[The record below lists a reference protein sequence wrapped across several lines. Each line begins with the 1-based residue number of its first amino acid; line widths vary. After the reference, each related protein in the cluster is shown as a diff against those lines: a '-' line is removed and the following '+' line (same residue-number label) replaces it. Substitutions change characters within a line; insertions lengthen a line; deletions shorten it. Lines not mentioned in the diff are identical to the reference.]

1 MFVWGVGV
9 TERTVL
15 HSDLNNFFASVECHL
30 NPSLY
35 GHPVAV
41 AGDPEAR
48 HGIIL
53 AKNEEAKRCGVTT
66 GEALWEARLKCPD
79 IIFVPP
85 HYDKYFEYSQCVRDI
100 YADFTDQV
108 EPYGLDECWLDV
120 TGSSRLFGDGQNI
133 ADMIRRRVK
142 SELGVTVSVGVSYN
156 KIFAKL
162 GSDMKKPDATT
173 VIERDDFRDIVWP
186 LPVSDLLYVGRS
198 TAAKLRR
205 YNIMTIGDLARAK
218 EDLLSYL
225 LGKNGIMLHRFAN
238 GDDTSPVSNIGAKSL
253 IKSISCGSTTPRDM
267 VSAEDIKILLMTLS
281 EKVSARLRKYG
292 FVCRTV
298 QLQIRDSDLASIVRQ
313 EKLDYPCRTSEAI
326 YSAAYRLFAANHG
339 TSRPVRSMSVCACDL
354 NYCESEQLSFNP
366 DIAKIQRR
374 ENLEDAF
381 DALNERFGS
390 GTLKRALTMTAPEL
404 CGVSLK
410 NEPGILPGMMNM
422 K

>member
-1 MFVWGVGV
+1 MGVGV

-120 TGSSRLFGDGQNI
+120 TGSSRLFGDGRSI

-298 QLQIRDSDLASIVRQ
+298 QLQIRDFDLASIVRQ

-354 NYCESEQLSFNP
+354 NYCESEQLSFDP